1 MSDHHDTA
9 SGGMPSDGEAA
20 SVLVLRDIAQAMAA
34 VRTSLE
40 HGDRTGAVHAAQHLL
55 RAVERLPDTREEY
68 ERLCE
73 EADRLLA
80 ADPTAWD
87 APPAS

>member
-1 MSDHHDTA
+1 MSESNDSET
-9 SGGMPSDGEAA
+9 A
-20 SVLVLRDIAQAMAA
+20 SVLVLRDVAQAMAA

-55 RAVERLPDTREEY
+55 NAVERLPATREEY

-80 ADPTAWD
+80 ADPAAWD
-87 APPAS
+87 RPPSDD

>member
-1 MSDHHDTA
+1 MSESNDSET
-9 SGGMPSDGEAA
+9 A

-40 HGDRTGAVHAAQHLL
+40 HGDRSGAVHAAQHLL
-55 RAVERLPDTREEY
+55 NAVERLPATREEY

-80 ADPTAWD
+80 ADPAAWD
-87 APPAS
+87 RPPSDD

>member
-1 MSDHHDTA
+1 MNDPQTERP
-9 SGGMPSDGEAA
+9 GVE
-20 SVLVLRDIAQAMAA
+20 VLRDIAQAMHA
-34 VRTSLE
+34 VRAALE
-40 HGDRTGAVHAAQHLL
+40 HGERDGAIHAATHLL

-80 ADPTAWD
+80 ADPKAWD
-87 APPAS
+87 VRP